1 MTILIAQNT
10 KDKIILGA
18 DTGGFYGNSG
28 AKFHIDNHKGQFKI
42 MQVNDIVYTGTGSV
56 SEIINFGLFCRT
68 KKPERSDQLGIQ
80 RFFIDF
86 GKWLKEQ
93 NIEPNGTVKNHYF
106 LVFEK
111 KLFHFQSGAVGEI
124 LEDDFATDGNG
135 YREAYMAM
143 YLGKSVEEAINLT
156 IEINNWTSG
165 KAQIVEIEKNQG
177 FHGALPIEK
186 NQSLNGALPPS
197 IKYPPIPTDIKSL

>member
-1 MTILIAQNT
+1 MTILIEQKT

-18 DTGGFYGNSG
+18 DTGCFYGNSG
-28 AKFHIDNHKGQFKI
+28 FKFHIDNHKGQFKI
-42 MQVNDIVYTGTGSV
+42 MQVNDIVYTGTGSL

-106 LVFEK
+106 VVFEK
-111 KLFHFQSGAVGEI
+111 RLFHFEECAVSEI
-124 LEDDFATDGNG
+124 LEDDFA
-135 YREAYMAM
+135 
-143 YLGKSVEEAINLT
+143 
-156 IEINNWTSG
+156 
-165 KAQIVEIEKNQG
+165 
-177 FHGALPIEK
+177 
-186 NQSLNGALPPS
+186 
-197 IKYPPIPTDIKSL
+197 

>member
-1 MTILIAQNT
+1 MTVLIAQNT

-18 DTGGFYGNSG
+18 DTGCFYGNSG
-28 AKFHIDNHKGQFKI
+28 AKFHIDNHKGHLKI
-42 MQVNDIVYTGTGSV
+42 AQVNDIIYSATGLV
-56 SEIINFGLFCRT
+56 SEIINFGLFCQT

-93 NIEPNGTVKNHYF
+93 NIEFNGKVNNYYF
-106 LVFEK
+106 VVFEK
-111 KLFHFQSGAVGEI
+111 RLFHFQEGAISEI
-124 LEDDFATDGNG
+124 LEDDFATDGAG
-135 YREAYMAM
+135 FKEAYMAM

-165 KAQIVEIEKNQG
+165 KAQVVEIK
-177 FHGALPIEK
+177 K

>member
-1 MTILIAQNT
+1 MTVLIAQNT

-28 AKFHIDNHKGQFKI
+28 AKFHIDNHKGHLKI
-42 MQVNDIVYTGTGSV
+42 AQVNDIIYSATGSV
-56 SEIINFGLFCRT
+56 SEIINFGLFCQTR
-68 KKPERSDQLGIQ
+68 KPERSDQLGIQ

-93 NIEPNGTVKNHYF
+93 NIEFNGKVNNSYF
-106 LVFEK
+106 VVFEK
-111 KLFHFQSGAVGEI
+111 RLFHFQEGAVSEI
-124 LEDDFATDGNG
+124 LEDDFATDGAG

-156 IEINNWTSG
+156 IELNVWASG
-165 KAQIVEIEKNQG
+165 KAQVVE
-177 FHGALPIEK
+177 IEK

-197 IKYPPIPTDIKSL
+197 IKYPPIPTNIRSL